1 MSTNPQNGNAPPDG
15 SSARPPRITPR
26 NSDLD
31 DVLIAAAAKE
41 TPYGTL
47 RQLANI
53 PRPIT
58 PLRRASSA
66 GPPSQRSTRR
76 TPAGQLRTPG
86 AAQRIYGS
94 GRRAVAVT
102 PHGRAAQRELEA
114 RRAGLTPARKDRR
127 RSGRQQRETPRDTL
141 RALSRILAPKTL
153 PIVPTPHG
161 PRPPNVNFRLP
172 GEDDLDDGP
181 ELERP
186 RLSLP
191 IGDEEDDDD
200 SLLLPPQ
207 SAGLEDENFT
217 VQSVELGRRAIS
229 EQPLNRFSRGSFG
242 SVRLSDQFADL
253 NQLEFDGRDVYDS
266 SIMAGQAFEDDDI
279 PGDVSGFPGHSD
291 NTETLRDLGLDRG
304 RISLASGRNSDIQP
318 GTVSADDTETFV
330 FTVPPR
336 DVTELQ
342 VSDQTEES
350 LIRVEDEVQYELPYD
365 VPNENVPD
373 EDDDEVE
380 NIEDHDLASSPPP
393 AGMDISLQDT
403 TLQDGDLVSATKL
416 KAARKKRMKI
426 SKHGIQYP
434 SLPVGVVKKLA
445 TSYAQMG
452 GNSRTKLSKDTLD
465 AIMQASDWFFEQV
478 SDDLGAYA
486 KHAGRKTIDESD
498 IVTLMARL
506 FWHGLIFENRQRQTN
521 ATTTPFSLAQRH
533 LPRELLQD
541 LRMVPPSKLKKG
553 RQLERVAEEAEE

>member
-1 MSTNPQNGNAPPDG
+1 MSTNPPDGNAPPDG

-26 NSDLD
+26 NSDSD

-47 RQLANI
+47 RQLANF
-53 PRPIT
+53 PRPTT

-66 GPPSQRSTRR
+66 GPLSQRSTRR
-76 TPAGQLRTPG
+76 TPAGQVRTPG

-94 GRRAVAVT
+94 GRRAVVVT
-102 PHGRAAQRELEA
+102 PHGRAAQRGLEA
-114 RRAGLTPARKDRR
+114 RRAGLTPARMDRR
-127 RSGRQQRETPRDTL
+127 RSGRQQRETPRDAL

-242 SVRLSDQFADL
+242 SVRLSDQFADM
-253 NQLEFDGRDVYDS
+253 NQLDFDGRDAYDS
-266 SIMAGQAFEDDDI
+266 SIMTGRDFEDDDL
-279 PGDVSGFPGHSD
+279 PGDVSGFPGRSD

-304 RISLASGRNSDIQP
+304 RISLASGRNSEIRP
-318 GTVSADDTETFV
+318 GTVPADDTETFV

-336 DVTELQ
+336 DITELQ
-342 VSDQTEES
+342 ESDQPEEA
-350 LIRVEDEVQYELPYD
+350 LIQVEDEVRYEVPYD
-365 VPNENVPD
+365 IPDEDVPD
-373 EDDDEVE
+373 EEEDELDDIG
-380 NIEDHDLASSPPP
+380 NEDHDLASSPPP
-393 AGMDISLQDT
+393 ADMDISLQDT
-403 TLQDGDLVSATKL
+403 TLREGDLASAIKV

-445 TSYAQMG
+445 TSYARMG

-498 IVTLMARL
+498 IVTLMAR
-506 FWHGLIFENRQRQTN
+506 QRQTN
-521 ATTTPFSLAQRH
+521 ATTTPFSLAEKH

-541 LRMVPPSKLKKG
+541 LRMVPPPKLKKG
-553 RQLERVAEEAEE
+553 RQLQRVAEEAEE